1 MFFFP
6 LRETATLA
14 ESEARMPCSELD
26 DSFLRD
32 GNIIAWCDIDGIWGP
47 LDMSQCTFRA
57 DAEVA
62 AVAVVEIRTDSSM
75 RSMVRKSSPSY
86 IIQLIFVHTSRSPLA
101 YNTLQLT

>member
-26 DSFLRD
+26 DSFLPG
-32 GNIIAWCDIDGIWGP
+32 GNIIARCDIDGIWGP

-62 AVAVVEIRTDSSM
+62 AVAVVEIMTDSSM
-75 RSMVRKSSPSY
+75 RSMVNLP
-86 IIQLIFVHTSRSPLA
+86 QVTSTNICAYQFGSPLA
-101 YNTLQLT
+101 YNTL